1 MTSPMRPVAD
11 GVAPEGP
18 GSGLVVLVD
27 YDGTIAS
34 IDVTDEL
41 VRSADEA
48 AWMEL
53 DLEYRSGAIGS
64 RALLISEAAL
74 LPARSEELPA
84 FVTNPP
90 HDPTFVPFVRFTREH
105 GVAVEVV
112 SDGLGFFVEPAL
124 SRSGLTDLPVYAAEL
139 DFGRDFP
146 EVTFPHGHAT
156 CRTCGT
162 CKRQPVLRH
171 QRAGRH
177 VVFVGDGHSDR
188 YAASYA
194 DTVFAKGDLAA
205 LCAADGIPFL
215 DWHSFDDVASWLS
228 RILAGGQAPPPM
240 SRPFICGPEAEGSS
254 HS

>member
-1 MTSPMRPVAD
+1 M
-11 GVAPEGP
+11 
-18 GSGLVVLVD
+18 LVD

-41 VRSADEA
+41 VRRADEA

-53 DLEYRSGAIGS
+53 DLEYRRGAIGS
-64 RALLISEAAL
+64 RALLLSHAAL
-74 LPARSEELPA
+74 LPSRPEDLAG
-84 FVTNPP
+84 FVTDPP
-90 HDPTFVPFVRFTREH
+90 HDPTFGPFVSFAREH
-105 GVAVEVV
+105 GVTVEVV

-124 SRSGLTDLPVYAAEL
+124 RRSGLTDLSVYTAEL
-139 DFGRDFP
+139 DFGRDRP
-146 EVTFPHGHAT
+146 ELTFPHGHPT

-205 LCAADGIPFL
+205 LCSANDIPFL
-215 DWHSFDDVASWLS
+215 DWHSFDDVASW
-228 RILAGGQAPPPM
+228 IAHTLAGGQAPPPI